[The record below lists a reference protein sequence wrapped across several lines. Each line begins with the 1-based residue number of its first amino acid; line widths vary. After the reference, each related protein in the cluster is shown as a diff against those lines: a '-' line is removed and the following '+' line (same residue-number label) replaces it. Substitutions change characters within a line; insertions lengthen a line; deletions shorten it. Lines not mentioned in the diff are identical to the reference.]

1 MRVNCCFSPGGS
13 LKNKIRSRKSPG
25 KVQEFHHPKGV
36 GTLHLASRDSTKTA
50 ARQYENPLSV
60 GIWCVLY

>member
-13 LKNKIRSRKSPG
+13 LKNKIRSWKSPR

-36 GTLHLASRDSTKTA
+36 GTLT
-50 ARQYENPLSV
+50 
-60 GIWCVLY
+60 

>member
-13 LKNKIRSRKSPG
+13 LKNKIRSWKSPG

-36 GTLHLASRDSTKTA
+36 GTLIKLEVA
-50 ARQYENPLSV
+50 
-60 GIWCVLY
+60 